1 MSNKKFILILL
12 LNQILKIILKAPL
25 YIYPIGIYYD
35 DSYCSVYP
43 KGSHFYIQLDYNSY
57 SVESSTKSFYLN
69 STIFSES
76 MFIPTECFLP
86 KGYGR
91 FIECTTLKDVPSHIK
106 GNLHV
111 NSTTNFIIFETEEDE
126 EVIISNFVL
135 TNEITKNYSPNAIK
149 FIEGTFKDIYIV
161 NQKKEDFNDNFEIIF
176 QSYHE
181 NNEYIPQIFTKTESG
196 DNNIIL
202 CQKINN
208 NKNNNL
214 MINLN
219 CVINYNTFPYND
231 YDIKTYNIF
240 FKNACKNIEK
250 TNILINIIYYKEL
263 KEKINLYAKKI
274 IFPNKCSNFY
284 NSYFYIQAES
294 NNQKAIKS
302 SITNIQLID
311 ENNNEINTDCSI
323 PNEINPT
330 ITCKIK
336 YDNNLNIEGSIKL
349 KDIDSQDIKIIPYFG
364 NNTNIL
370 NNLNKIN
377 KYTNNYNKNY
387 INIFTHNKKIYYINK
402 TLKQNASFQ
411 YFFEEKINYKI
422 KTIAIKNF
430 YIDLIDKFNINNYK
444 YNILENCEIINNKV
458 NCKIKYYELEED
470 KKNSLVDTDYYIYYQ
485 DACENFLPLNITI
498 KVNIGN
504 FLNFNLFIIL
514 LFLSII

>member
-1 MSNKKFILILL
+1 MSNKKYILILL
-12 LNQILKIILKAPL
+12 LNQILKIILNTPL

-35 DSYCSVYP
+35 DSYCSVYH

-57 SVESSTKSFYLN
+57 SIESSTNSFYLN

-76 MFIPTECFLP
+76 MVIPTKCHLE

-91 FIECTTLKDVPSHIK
+91 FIECVTLKDVPSYIK

-111 NSTTNFIIFETEEDE
+111 NSTTNFIIFETKENE

-135 TNEITKNYSPNAIK
+135 TNEITNNYSPNAIS
-149 FIEGTFKDIYIV
+149 FFKGIFKEIYIV
-161 NQKKEDFNDNFEIIF
+161 NKNEDDFIDNFEIIF
-176 QSYHE
+176 QKYNE
-181 NNEYIPQIFTKTESG
+181 NNEYIPQIFTKTENG
-196 DNNIIL
+196 ENNIVL
-202 CQKINN
+202 CKKINN
-208 NKNNNL
+208 NNNL

-219 CVINYNTFPYND
+219 CDINYNTFPYND
-231 YDIKTYNIF
+231 NNIKTYNIF

-250 TNILINIIYYKEL
+250 TNIIINIIYYKEL

-274 IFPNKCSNFY
+274 IFPNKCSNLY
-284 NSYFYIQAES
+284 DSYFYIQTES

-311 ENNNEINTDCSI
+311 ENNNEINTKCSI
-323 PNEINPT
+323 PNQINPI
-330 ITCKIK
+330 ITCKII
-336 YDNNLNIEGSIKL
+336 YDVDINIAGSIKL
-349 KDIDSQDIKIIPYFG
+349 KNIDSQNIEIIPYFG
-364 NNTNIL
+364 NNNNIL
-370 NNLNKIN
+370 YNLKKIN
-377 KYTNNYNKNY
+377 NYTNNYNKNY
-387 INIFTHNKKIYYINK
+387 INIFNHNKKIYYINK

-470 KKNSLVDTDYYIYYQ
+470 KKNSSIDTDYYIYYE

-498 KVNIGN
+498 KVNIGK
-504 FLNFNLFIIL
+504 FLNFNLFIKL
-514 LFLSII
+514 LYLLII